1 MKFPP
6 EAKLKFGH
14 FRADDAFGLASSVS
28 DIRVT
33 MWMTAFC

>member
-6 EAKLKFGH
+6 EAKLKFVH
-14 FRADDAFGLASSVS
+14 FRADIAFGWASSVS
-28 DIRVT
+28 DICVT